1 MAQKTPL
8 LYENVFG
15 TSVTKAVGATKIKT
29 KISCYLFDEAYTTK
43 IEDTTQYVGTKITVV
58 ATLYDEFVYPLD
70 GKSVDIYHQLDTGT
84 IEKIRTVVI
93 GTTSDHGKPSH
104 GGADI
109 YYTLAKAGTHK
120 FYAQFLGDDKYEGC
134 SKAVKAFARQCSAC

>member
-15 TSVTKAVGATKIKT
+15 KSPEKAVAAAKIKT
-29 KISCYLFDEAYTTK
+29 NIGCYLFDEAYKTK
-43 IEDTTQYVGTKITVV
+43 IEGTTQYVGTKITVV
-58 ATLYDEFVYPLD
+58 AVLYDEFGNPLD
-70 GKSVDIYHQLDTGT
+70 GKSVDIYHRLDTGAV
-84 IEKIRTVVI
+84 EKIRAVVI
-93 GTTSDHGKPSH
+93 GTTSDHGTPSH

-109 YYTLAKAGTHK
+109 YYTLVKAGTHT

-134 SKAVKAFARQCSAC
+134 EKAVRAFAKCSVC